1 MPLTPEEVDAFL
13 AEPLLCHFATVD
25 AEGNPRVRPL
35 WYLWKDGAFWLTTRL
50 EARHTGRDL
59 ASSPHVAISVAS
71 EQRPYRAVMA
81 FGHIEVVGKDEEV
94 LRAIAVRYG
103 EEEGLRFLQ
112 HALEQPD
119 RVAMRMQPETV
130 LSWDN
135 SREGTDDGSK
145 RTPLR

>member
-1 MPLTPEEVDAFL
+1 VPLTPEEVDAFL
-13 AEPLLCHFATVD
+13 AELHLCHFGTVD
-25 AEGNPRVRPL
+25 ADGNPRVRPL

-71 EQRPYRAVMA
+71 GPRAVMA
-81 FGHIEVVGKDEEV
+81 FGHIEVLGKDEEV

-112 HALEQPD
+112 HAMEQPD

-135 SREGTDDGSK
+135 SREGTDEGSK
-145 RTPLR
+145 RTVL